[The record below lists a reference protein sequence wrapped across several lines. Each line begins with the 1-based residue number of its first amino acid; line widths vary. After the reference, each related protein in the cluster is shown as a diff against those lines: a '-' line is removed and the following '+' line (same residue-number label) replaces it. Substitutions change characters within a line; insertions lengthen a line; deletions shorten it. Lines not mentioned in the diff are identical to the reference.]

1 MDRRGIAG
9 GALVIV
15 VLVLTGRMTAPVAVL
30 PLLCGGAA
38 GALYDMQLS
47 TRVKARRTRMTDE
60 LPTTLEFLAL
70 CLSAGEGFLD
80 ALRRVSS
87 VGSGEL
93 TGEFRQVV
101 LAVGTGSPLA
111 EALSETA
118 ARLQLPGL
126 SRAID
131 QVIADTDAMFTEPSA
146 LERLIDRKQ
155 SDSTANMLSNAL
167 AQGGRGTFV
176 ADQAVD
182 LADVVARGF
191 DAAAQVEFEPTA
203 EAVTAIEH
211 RLGGPQAWRMNR
223 VLQAVWEGSEGS
235 LTQFPGGADT
245 SGRLNPE
252 SLRYLV
258 KYMRTDDEGFWKRV
272 GRGLRLSDLETL
284 DFDTDSDNIQRLV
297 KANLDVIA
305 ARAVVVKSDPLGLD
319 SAAEGELFRWAR
331 RGRHIRFEA
340 PNLFAIL
347 GGAKKDLDDAEK
359 DAAQAVSVERF
370 IERSDSFD
378 LIEVSVHSGPEH
390 ISAKIDEGAISTER
404 LRGLS
409 ATFEGAGEVAQS
421 IVSTRSGR
429 VNVDLAERTGTG
441 VTRSKILMA
450 DLVAT
455 TIPLVYDLPE
465 EYRDALAEFLAYE
478 KDDGQTPVD
487 MSELDDEDEDG
498 NDEDYGVIDPD
509 TGEIAAFPGET
520 IN

>member
-1 MDRRGIAG
+1 MADVSGF
-9 GALVIV
+9 
-15 VLVLTGRMTAPVAVL
+15 
-30 PLLCGGAA
+30 AA
-38 GALYDMQLS
+38 QILDGLFDPS
-47 TRVKARRTRMTDE
+47 PRESIFRVKDAVAKE
-60 LPTTLEFLAL
+60 LLAL
-70 CLSAGEGFLD
+70 DATAKVRSTNYFNHTFAPDFVMTWPDESSRRVYLRLTYDLD
-80 ALRRVSS
+80 ALVDDVALIDSTDPLIFGLTSPES
-87 VGSGEL
+87 V
-93 TGEFRQVV
+93 
-101 LAVGTGSPLA
+101 
-111 EALSETA
+111 EA
-118 ARLQLPGL
+118 QP
-126 SRAID
+126 AID

-182 LADVVARGF
+182 LADVVSRGF
-191 DAAAQVEFEPTA
+191 DAAAQVEFGPTA
-203 EAVTAIEH
+203 EAVTAIED

-258 KYMRTDDEGFWKRV
+258 KYMRTDDERFWKRV

-284 DFDTDSDNIQRLV
+284 DFDTDSDNIQWLM

-305 ARAVVVKSDPLGLD
+305 ARAAVVKSDPLGLD
-319 SAAEGELFRWAR
+319 SPAEGELFRWAR
-331 RGRHIRFEA
+331 RGRHISFEA
-340 PNLFAIL
+340 PNLFAVL
-347 GGAKKDLDDAEK
+347 GGAKKDLDDVEK

-370 IERSDSFD
+370 IERSDGFD

-478 KDDGQTPVD
+478 KDDGQTPLD

-498 NDEDYGVIDPD
+498 DNEDYGIIDPD

-520 IN
+520 AN